1 MDTATIAFM
10 TASTALV
17 AGVAGPV
24 VSVVVARQ
32 QTRASV
38 VSHNRERWAETLR
51 DLVAEYVAL
60 LLSAAHMR
68 QALAQDLS
76 SALKT
81 DHALLTLVERVAL
94 SKNKILLIINPV
106 KSDHDELSR
115 TIDAAYLALSSDAP
129 PPLSEIRVDVDAITR
144 AARAVLRAEWQRV
157 KRGE

>member
-1 MDTATIAFM
+1 MDTATIAFI

-24 VSVVVARQ
+24 VSLVVARQ

-38 VSHNRERWAETLR
+38 ISHNRERWAETLR

-68 QALAQDLS
+68 QALPPDI
-76 SALKT
+76 SAALRA
-81 DHALLTLVERVAL
+81 DHALLTHVERVAL
-94 SKNKILLIINPV
+94 TKNKILLIINPV
-106 KSDHDELSR
+106 KSDHGELSR
-115 TIDAAYLALSSDAP
+115 TIDAAYLALSSESP
-129 PPLSEIRVDVDAITR
+129 PPLGEMRLDVDAITR
-144 AARAVLRAEWQRV
+144 AGRAVLRAEWQRV

>member
-17 AGVAGPV
+17 AGVAGPI
-24 VSVVVARQ
+24 VSVLVARQ

-38 VSHNRERWAETLR
+38 ISHNRERWAETLR

-60 LLSAAHMR
+60 LLRTAHMR

-76 SALKT
+76 SALKA

-94 SKNKILLIINPV
+94 SKNKILLIINPI

-115 TIDAAYLALSSDAP
+115 TIDAAYLALSADAP
-129 PPLSEIRVDVDAITR
+129 PPLTEIRLNVDAITR
-144 AARAVLRAEWQRV
+144 AGRAVLRAEWQRV
-157 KRGE
+157 KRGV